1 MVAVYPLCVLACD
14 LIDLSAE
21 IFEES
26 GAYRELGAQNAHI
39 HHSFGL
45 RPQYFLGDLTE
56 CADLLPTS
64 LDHLQELSV
73 EQVEDD
79 YYNDVS
85 NNASK

>member
-1 MVAVYPLCVLACD
+1 MIAVYPLCVLACD

-45 RPQYFLGDLTE
+45 RPQYLLGYLTE
-56 CADLLPTS
+56 SADLFPTG
-64 LDHLQELSV
+64 LDYLQELSV

>member
-1 MVAVYPLCVLACD
+1 VVAVYPLCVLACN

-26 GAYRELGAQNAHI
+26 GANRELGAQNAHI
-39 HHSFGL
+39 HHFFGL
-45 RPQYFLGDLTE
+45 RPQYLLGDLTE
-56 CADLLPTS
+56 SADLLPTG
-64 LDHLQELSV
+64 LNHLQELSV

-85 NNASK
+85 NNAS